1 MQFRYNK
8 LSKHVY
14 YEAKPSV
21 FSLIFTAKM
30 ILYFVFFFN
39 LKELVFLLLP
49 CTCLVQTR
57 YQFIQVVWVSYSA
70 E

>member
-1 MQFRYNK
+1 MFTMKQSHLY
-8 LSKHVY
+8 
-14 YEAKPSV
+14 SV
-21 FSLIFTAKM
+21 FFLQHKI

>member
-1 MQFRYNK
+1 MFSMKQSHLY
-8 LSKHVY
+8 
-14 YEAKPSV
+14 SV
-21 FSLIFTAKM
+21 LFLQQKI

>member
-1 MQFRYNK
+1 MFSMKQSHLY
-8 LSKHVY
+8 
-14 YEAKPSV
+14 SV
-21 FSLIFTAKM
+21 LFLQHKI

-57 YQFIQVVWVSYSA
+57 YQFIQVVWISYSA

>member
-1 MQFRYNK
+1 MFSMKQSHLY
-8 LSKHVY
+8 
-14 YEAKPSV
+14 SV
-21 FSLIFTAKM
+21 LFLLHKI

-57 YQFIQVVWVSYSA
+57 YQCIQVVWVSYSA